1 MLIKTKNEK
10 NEIDVISTKIFSY
23 SDFDDV
29 VLLIICKISGRVIK
43 KTYIPDN
50 RCVIDIK
57 ADMGNLIFVRSRY
70 TGLSCIV
77 CLITNFNN

>member
-29 VLLIICKISGRVIK
+29 VLLIICKMSGRVIK

-50 RCVIDIK
+50 RWVIDIK
-57 ADMGNLIFVRSRY
+57 ADMGNLILVRSRY

>member
-29 VLLIICKISGRVIK
+29 VLLIICKISGKVIK
-43 KTYIPDN
+43 KTYMPDN
-50 RCVIDIK
+50 RWVIDIN

>member
-23 SDFDDV
+23 SDFEDV
-29 VLLIICKISGRVIK
+29 VLLIIYKMSGRVIK
-43 KTYIPDN
+43 NTYIPDN
-50 RCVIDIK
+50 RWVIDIK

>member
-29 VLLIICKISGRVIK
+29 VLLIICKISGKVIK
-43 KTYIPDN
+43 KTYMPDN
-50 RCVIDIK
+50 R
-57 ADMGNLIFVRSRY
+57 
-70 TGLSCIV
+70 
-77 CLITNFNN
+77 